1 MRATELSI
9 LYVLVGVGCASAVV
23 AQARAQRALDALLVL
38 MFWPLYGPFLLLGAR
53 VAAGPDAARRSAS
66 ALDGLTAGPEL
77 LAELEGRVAAAE
89 RRLAEIDGM
98 LARPELSEVE
108 ATRREFER
116 AEAGDGVGEKL
127 ARGRL
132 SAIRRLQALR
142 QRFSR
147 ELEQVRELTLQ
158 LRLQGELVKL
168 AGDPD
173 GSTREL
179 LAELTLR
186 VECLDEI
193 ARTGLAAEAP

>member
-1 MRATELSI
+1 MRAAELT
-9 LYVLVGVGCASAVV
+9 LFYALVGVGCAAAVV

-38 MFWPLYGPFLLLGAR
+38 LFWPLYGPFLLLGAR
-53 VAAGPDAARRSAS
+53 GGAAGGGGRRG
-66 ALDGLTAGPEL
+66 ALEGLAAGPEL
-77 LAELEGRVAAAE
+77 MAELEGRVAAAE

-98 LARPELSEVE
+98 LARPELSEAE
-108 ATRREFER
+108 AERRERAR

-132 SAIRRLQALR
+132 SAIRRLRELR
-142 QRFSR
+142 QRYDR

-193 ARTGLAAEAP
+193 ARAGLPADVH

>member
-38 MFWPLYGPFLLLGAR
+38 LFWPLYGPFLLLGAR
-53 VAAGPDAARRSAS
+53 VAAGPHAGRSAS

-108 ATRREFER
+108 ATRRELER

-132 SAIRRLQALR
+132 SAIRRLRALR

-193 ARTGLAAEAP
+193 ARTGLAADAP

>member
-38 MFWPLYGPFLLLGAR
+38 LFWPLYGPFLLLGAR
-53 VAAGPDAARRSAS
+53 VAAGPHTGRSAS

-108 ATRREFER
+108 ATRRELER

-132 SAIRRLQALR
+132 SAIRRLRALR

-193 ARTGLAAEAP
+193 ARTGLAADAP

>member
-1 MRATELSI
+1 
-9 LYVLVGVGCASAVV
+9 
-23 AQARAQRALDALLVL
+23 
-38 MFWPLYGPFLLLGAR
+38 
-53 VAAGPDAARRSAS
+53 
-66 ALDGLTAGPEL
+66 
-77 LAELEGRVAAAE
+77 
-89 RRLAEIDGM
+89 M

-108 ATRREFER
+108 ATRRELER